1 VNGSRLLFVSL
12 ERVRVSGRYNLA
24 EFLTQEIDIN
34 TDLIPVFADEG
45 EARDAGFEPGDIFK
59 TPDGRLGMVGVLP
72 ADGRE

>member
-1 VNGSRLLFVSL
+1 MSV
-12 ERVRVSGRYNLA
+12 ERVKANGRYNLA
-24 EFLTQEIDIN
+24 EFLTEEIEID

-45 EARDAGFEPGDIFK
+45 EARDAGFEPGDVFK